1 MFGLNFDTKNDAA
14 ENSIMQT
21 ITIAVSAIL
30 IAAGLVTAPG
40 LINNARDSNVK
51 NDLSNLA
58 YAQEYLSSDSGKYTS
73 SVSALTS
80 QQGIKTTLSSKSEV
94 GVFSGSD
101 CYAIF
106 GKSSSGKYF
115 YRTSNSGDVKTVSLP
130 WSATKPAGYPAN
142 CTYPAS
148 ASAAVVSR
156 VTNLISYSIPTA
168 SQPFEPEFGGA
179 TGTTS
184 FLNDGSINTP
194 YQRSTW
200 TSAAG
205 LSGFPAVVLSPR
217 VNEPMKANT
226 KYTFSM
232 WVRSSVPV
240 TDTSNMTLFTF
251 GDKGAQSP
259 GGQGPYLE
267 ANKWTRISY
276 TFTTQDAANSSWPQY
291 RLSGET
297 IKKFVP
303 GATLDAT
310 QAIMT
315 EGEVDYDFANG
326 DSTGW
331 SWNGTPGNSTSS
343 GYPNVH

>member
-1 MFGLNFDTKNDAA
+1 MFGLHLDVKDDAA

-51 NDLSNLA
+51 GDLANLA
-58 YAQEYLSSDSGKYTS
+58 YAEEYINSDSGKYTS
-73 SVSALTS
+73 SLNTLSA
-80 QQGIKTTLSSKSEV
+80 QQNMKTTLSGNSEV
-94 GVFSGSD
+94 GVFAAD
-101 CYAIF
+101 NCYAIF
-106 GKSSSGKYF
+106 GKSTSGKYF
-115 YRTSNSGDVKTVSLP
+115 YRTSESAEVKQVSLP
-130 WSATKPAGYPAN
+130 WSATKPADYPAN
-142 CTYPAS
+142 CTYPTS
-148 ASAAVVSR
+148 ASNAVVSR
-156 VTNLISYSIPTA
+156 VTNLVRHSIPSATH
-168 SQPFEPEFGGA
+168 PFEPEFGGA
-179 TGTTS
+179 TGTST
-184 FLNDGSINTP
+184 FLSDDSIGTQ

-200 TSAAG
+200 TSPAG

-217 VNEPMKANT
+217 IQEPLKANT

-240 TDTSNMTLFTF
+240 TETAQMTLFTF
-251 GDKGAQSP
+251 GDNGVQSP
-259 GGQGPYLE
+259 GGPGQHLE
-267 ANKWTRISY
+267 ANKWTHISY
-276 TFTTQDAANSSWPQY
+276 TFTTQDSATNAWPQY

-310 QAIMT
+310 QVMFT
-315 EGEVDYDFANG
+315 EGDVDYEFANG
-326 DSTGW
+326 DSIGW
-331 SWNGTPGNSTSS
+331 SWSGEPGNSTSS